1 MFIDTVL
8 AVLLIIAIF
17 KGFSKGLI
25 VAVFSLLAFI
35 IGLAAAVKLSAV
47 VAGYIGDTV
56 SVSEKWLPFVS
67 FIIVFL
73 VVVIIVRIGAKII
86 EKTVQVAMMG
96 WLNRLGGMLFYA
108 LIYVIIYSIILFYAA
123 QLQILK
129 PDTISNSETY
139 DYIAPIGP
147 WAIEGFG
154 KVIPV
159 FKNMFDSLDNFFDDI
174 SGKIPEHQ

>member
-25 VAVFSLLAFI
+25 VAVFSLLAFM

-47 VAGYIGDTV
+47 VAGYFCDTV

-129 PDTISNSETY
+129 PDTISNSET
-139 DYIAPIGP
+139 
-147 WAIEGFG
+147 
-154 KVIPV
+154 
-159 FKNMFDSLDNFFDDI
+159 
-174 SGKIPEHQ
+174 

>member
-25 VAVFSLLAFI
+25 VAVFSLLAFM

-86 EKTVQVAMMG
+86 E
-96 WLNRLGGMLFYA
+96 
-108 LIYVIIYSIILFYAA
+108 
-123 QLQILK
+123 
-129 PDTISNSETY
+129 
-139 DYIAPIGP
+139 
-147 WAIEGFG
+147 
-154 KVIPV
+154 
-159 FKNMFDSLDNFFDDI
+159 
-174 SGKIPEHQ
+174 

>member
-25 VAVFSLLAFI
+25 VAVFSLLAFM

-56 SVSEKWLPFVS
+56 SVSEKWLPFIS

-73 VVVIIVRIGAKII
+73 AVVILVRIGAKII
-86 EKTVQVAMMG
+86 EKTIQVAMMG
-96 WLNRLGGMLFYA
+96 WLNRMGGMLFYA
-108 LIYVIIYSIILFYAA
+108 LIYVIIFSVIIFYAV

-129 PDTISNSETY
+129 PEIISNSETY

-159 FKNMFDSLDNFFDDI
+159 FNNMFDSLDNFFDDI
-174 SGKIPEHQ
+174 SGKIPEHP

>member
-25 VAVFSLLAFI
+25 VAVFSLLAFM

-108 LIYVIIYSIILFYAA
+108 LIYVIIYSIVLFYAA
-123 QLQILK
+123 LLQIL
-129 PDTISNSETY
+129 
-139 DYIAPIGP
+139 
-147 WAIEGFG
+147 
-154 KVIPV
+154 
-159 FKNMFDSLDNFFDDI
+159 
-174 SGKIPEHQ
+174 

>member
-8 AVLLIIAIF
+8 AILLIIAIF

-25 VAVFSLLAFI
+25 VAVFSLLALM
-35 IGLAAAVKLSAV
+35 IGLAAAVKLSTV

-56 SVSEKWLPFVS
+56 TVSQKWLPFIS
-67 FIIVFL
+67 FIVVFL
-73 VVVIIVRIGAKII
+73 VAVILVRIGAKII

-96 WLNRLGGMLFYA
+96 WLNRMGGMLFYA
-108 LIYVIIYSIILFYAA
+108 IIYIIIYSIILFYAV
-123 QLQILK
+123 QLNLLK
-129 PDTISNSETY
+129 PETIINSETY
-139 DYIAPIGP
+139 HYIAPVGP

-159 FKNMFDSLDNFFDDI
+159 FQDMFSSLDNFFDDI
-174 SGKIPEHQ
+174 SGKIPGKQ

>member
-1 MFIDTVL
+1 MFIDTIL
-8 AVLLIIAIF
+8 AVLLIIAIY

-25 VAVFSLLAFI
+25 VALFSLLAFM
-35 IGLAAAVKLSAV
+35 IGLAAAVKLSAIM
-47 VAGYIGDTV
+47 AGYIGDTV
-56 SVSEKWLPFVS
+56 NVSAKWLPFIS
-67 FIIVFL
+67 FIAVFL
-73 VVVIIVRIGAKII
+73 LVVILVRLGAKII
-86 EKTVQVAMMG
+86 EKTVQVAMLG

-108 LIYVIIYSIILFYAA
+108 LIYVIIYSIILFYAV
-123 QLQILK
+123 QLQVLK

-159 FKNMFDSLDNFFDDI
+159 FKNMFGSLDNFFENI
-174 SGKIPEHQ
+174 SGKIPDHQ